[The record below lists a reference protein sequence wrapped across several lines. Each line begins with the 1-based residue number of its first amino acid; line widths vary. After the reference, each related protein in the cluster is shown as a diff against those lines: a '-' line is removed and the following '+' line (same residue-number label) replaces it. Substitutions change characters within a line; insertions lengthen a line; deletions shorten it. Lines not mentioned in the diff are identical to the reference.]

1 MDNSQNNCAG
11 TPPAEE
17 QVQRRVEETVA
28 ASNSQGGIPSGAGV
42 APKVVHI
49 ETAQKNTQ
57 GEEKA

>member
-17 QVQRRVEETVA
+17 QVQRQVEETVV
-28 ASNSQGGIPSGAGV
+28 ASNSGSPSGAGV

-49 ETAQKNTQ
+49 ETAQNNAQ
-57 GEEKA
+57 GEGNV